1 MNDISCD
8 KLEVHVSYYN
18 KDIYEQYASIEP
30 RSKKKTIKSTSLGYT
45 DDHFLIKMKM
55 YC

>member
-30 RSKKKTIKSTSLGYT
+30 RSKKKKLNLHLWVIRTIIFS
-45 DDHFLIKMKM
+45 
-55 YC
+55 